1 MIGIITDLFVFLGF
15 GGIGGFFIGFAI
27 KKIVK
32 ILAVLIGLYLL
43 SLFYLVNIEVI
54 KINPA
59 KLLETSSSF
68 ITQIFNFLLTTTPY
82 LAISSSFT
90 LGFMLGIIKG

>member
-1 MIGIITDLFVFLGF
+1 MIEIFSDLLVFLGF
-15 GGIGGFFIGFAI
+15 GGFGGFFIGFAI

-32 ILAVLIGLYLL
+32 ILAILVGLYLI

-54 KINPA
+54 KINPT
-59 KLLETSSSF
+59 KFLEASSSF
-68 ITQIFNFLLTTTPY
+68 ITQIFNFLIATTPY

-90 LGFMLGIIKG
+90 LGFLLGIIKG

>member
-1 MIGIITDLFVFLGF
+1 MIGIFNDLLFFLGF
-15 GGIGGFFIGFAI
+15 GGLGGFFIGFAI
-27 KKIVK
+27 KKIIK
-32 ILAVLIGLYLL
+32 ILVVLIGLYLL

-54 KINPA
+54 KINPT
-59 KLLETSSSF
+59 KFLETSSSF

-90 LGFMLGIIKG
+90 LGFLLGIIKG